1 MVFLQHPES
10 CSINPTVHGE
20 WVREEQGQFSSNE
33 TEINCDKPA
42 HTWKNTKISVDCKG
56 DTSEGQAAFTLLY
69 SACSEVL
76 PRRAELMR
84 SLAFKPEGWG
94 RNMCLYLSIFFVQ
107 LVTLNLSN
115 SKLLFS
121 LKEWE

>member
-1 MVFLQHPES
+1 M
-10 CSINPTVHGE
+10 NPTVRGE
-20 WVREEQGQFSSNE
+20 WVREEQGQFPSNE
-33 TEINCDKPA
+33 TSCDKPA
-42 HTWKNTKISVDCKG
+42 HTWKNTEISVNCKG
-56 DTSEGQAAFTLLY
+56 DTSEGQAAFALLC
-69 SACSEVL
+69 SVCSEVL

-84 SLAFKPEGWG
+84 SLAFKPCMGGEGI
-94 RNMCLYLSIFFVQ
+94 CVCICPFVFVR